1 MFLLRILAILFATD
15 QGFRHYKKRS
25 SSTVTAFTNSRPS
38 SSRISTNKHYTSLGS
53 TKNDEYS
60 EHFLLLDESIL
71 LYSRLKTESTDDDVE
86 NQRKEELTLLI
97 EDVVLDGS
105 GIVRDEATAVKEV
118 GREAESKEETTAEEL
133 DEISRALDEQILLGS
148 QKTFTEEELS
158 VWIAN
163 IDSLRDKLQSQLI
176 ALPPSSSTTTTTLKS
191 TTPPEAPSIDRF
203 RTRLESMRTSI
214 EPTESSR

>member
-1 MFLLRILAILFATD
+1 M
-15 QGFRHYKKRS
+15 
-25 SSTVTAFTNSRPS
+25 SR
-38 SSRISTNKHYTSLGS
+38 
-53 TKNDEYS
+53 
-60 EHFLLLDESIL
+60 FFW
-71 LYSRLKTESTDDDVE
+71 
-86 NQRKEELTLLI
+86 
-97 EDVVLDGS
+97 
-105 GIVRDEATAVKEV
+105 EAK
-118 GREAESKEETTAEEL
+118 
-133 DEISRALDEQILLGS
+133 
-148 QKTFTEEELS
+148 KTFTEEELS

>member
-1 MFLLRILAILFATD
+1 M
-15 QGFRHYKKRS
+15 
-25 SSTVTAFTNSRPS
+25 
-38 SSRISTNKHYTSLGS
+38 GS
-53 TKNDEYS
+53 TKNDENS

-71 LYSRLKTESTDDDVE
+71 LYSRLKTESTDDDVRDVE